1 MEALIANYKD
11 IIVNGVNQ
19 LNSYANPSGLYKPIH
34 YLMSLGG
41 KRIRPA
47 VVLMAAELYDANPN
61 EVISAAIA
69 LEVFHNFTLM
79 HDDIMDKA
87 PLRRGKVTV
96 HEKWDLNTAILSGD
110 GMMIIANKLL
120 ESVEDKHYKAVMKLF
135 NQTALEV
142 CEGQQFDMDFERRSD
157 VNHEEYID
165 MIRLKTSVLLA
176 CCFQMG
182 ALLGGAN
189 KADQEH
195 LYHFGELLGIAFQ
208 LKDDW
213 LDVFG
218 DSSKVGKQAGGDIL
232 ANKKTYLLIR
242 ALEKANQSQLESLNT
257 WLKINNKPSEKVKAV
272 TQLFYDL
279 EIDKD
284 TESQIDKYYQKALG
298 HLQDINLSNE
308 KKEML
313 RGFAANL
320 MGRTY

>member
-11 IIVNGVNQ
+11 IITNGVNQ
-19 LNSYANPSGLYKPIH
+19 LSAYAEPKGLYEPIH

-47 VVLMAAELYDANPN
+47 VVLMAAELYDKDPN
-61 EVISAAIA
+61 EVVSAAIA

-87 PLRRGKVTV
+87 PLRRGKTTV

-120 ESVEDKHYKAVMKLF
+120 ESVDNVYYKQVMQLF

-142 CEGQQFDMDFERRSD
+142 CEGQQFDMDFELRND
-157 VNHEEYID
+157 VSHQEYIN

-189 KADQEH
+189 KDDQAH

-218 DSSKVGKQAGGDIL
+218 DSAKVGKQAGGDIL

-242 ALEKANQSQLESLNT
+242 ALEKANGTQLDN
-257 WLKINNKPSEKVKAV
+257 INNWLSINDNPTEKVTAI
-272 TQLFYDL
+272 TQLFFEL
-279 EIDKD
+279 EIDKE
-284 TESQIDKYYQKALG
+284 TEQEIDQYYQKALG
-298 HLQDINLSNE
+298 HLEDINLSDE
-308 KKEML
+308 KKEVL
-313 RGFAANL
+313 RNFAANL

>member
-1 MEALIANYKD
+1 MEALITNYKD
-11 IIVNGVNQ
+11 IIINGVHQ
-19 LNSYANPSGLYKPIH
+19 LSAYAEPRGLYQPIH

-47 VVLMAAELYDANPN
+47 VVLMAAELYDKNPT
-61 EVISAAIA
+61 EVVSAAIA

-79 HDDIMDKA
+79 HDDIMDNA
-87 PLRRGKVTV
+87 PLRRGKTTV

-120 ESVEDKHYKAVMKLF
+120 ETVDDKHYKTVMKLF

-142 CEGQQFDMDFERRSD
+142 CEGQQFDMDFEHRND
-157 VNHEEYID
+157 VSHEEYIN

-189 KADQEH
+189 QDDQEH

-218 DSSKVGKQAGGDIL
+218 DSDKVGKQPGGDIL

-242 ALEKANQSQLESLNT
+242 ALEKAEASDLHRLNSWLNT
-257 WLKINNKPSEKVKAV
+257 NDKPVEKVADV
-272 TQLFYDL
+272 TQLFFDL
-279 EIDKD
+279 SIDKE
-284 TESQIDKYYQKALG
+284 TEAEIDKYYQKALG
-298 HLQDINLSNE
+298 HLEHINLSDQ
-308 KKEML
+308 KKEVL
-313 RGFAANL
+313 KSFAANL

>member
-11 IIVNGVNQ
+11 IIVKGVNQ
-19 LNSYANPSGLYKPIH
+19 LSSYAEPNGLYQPIH

-47 VVLMAAELYDANPN
+47 VVLMATELYDQDPN
-61 EVISAAIA
+61 EVVSAAIA

-120 ESVEDKHYKAVMKLF
+120 ESVEDKYYKQVMQLF

-142 CEGQQFDMDFERRSD
+142 CEGQQFDMDFECRSD
-157 VNHEEYID
+157 VKHEEYID

-218 DSSKVGKQAGGDIL
+218 DSEKVGKQAGGDIL

-242 ALEKANQSQLESLNT
+242 ALEKSGKTQLETLNN
-257 WLKINNKPSEKVKAV
+257 WLKIGDKAAEKVAAV
-272 TQLFYDL
+272 TTLFYDL
-279 EIDKD
+279 EIDQD
-284 TESQIDKYYQKALG
+284 TEIQIDKYYQKALG

-313 RGFAANL
+313 RSFAATL
-320 MGRTY
+320 MGRTH